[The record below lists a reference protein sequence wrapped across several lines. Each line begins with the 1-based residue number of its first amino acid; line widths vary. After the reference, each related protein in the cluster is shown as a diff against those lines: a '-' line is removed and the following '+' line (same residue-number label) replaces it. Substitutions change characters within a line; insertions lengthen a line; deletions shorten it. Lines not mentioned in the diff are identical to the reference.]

1 MLPQL
6 LVLLA
11 LLGPGSS
18 LPLGSPWRDGAKAA
32 LGAVPVRTRRQVT
45 LDEELDE
52 DYHLEGTDPPEML
65 DSHTRVLGADT
76 EPLPAMTTPGQRAST
91 GPGTTEPATV
101 DMATGGSVGPPAG
114 HGAAGTWGRPVSGD
128 LATELT
134 TVIISTMAAPST
146 VSAQPAATEAK
157 ATQPAATEAE
167 TTQPAATEAETTQP
181 AATEA
186 ETTQPAAT
194 EAETTQPAATE
205 ANATWRAATEGLAM
219 KPTLMEAMFVK
230 AQSTEPTATVARST
244 EPVTTKSQS
253 IKPPA
258 TIAVVFEEKGVAQ
271 NTPEPTS
278 HLPGRDQKAGQVVPP
293 VSSVAPSPTG
303 AAERI
308 PVRQCLLA
316 ILILA
321 LVATIFLVCTV
332 VLAVRL
338 SRRSHM
344 YPVRN
349 YSPTEMVCISSLLP
363 DAGEV
368 GPAVANGGLPK
379 SQRLMPEPLEDH
391 DGDDLTLHSFLP

>member
-167 TTQPAATEAETTQP
+167 TTQPAATEAET
-181 AATEA
+181 
-186 ETTQPAAT
+186 
-194 EAETTQPAATE
+194 
-205 ANATWRAATEGLAM
+205 TWRAATEGLAM